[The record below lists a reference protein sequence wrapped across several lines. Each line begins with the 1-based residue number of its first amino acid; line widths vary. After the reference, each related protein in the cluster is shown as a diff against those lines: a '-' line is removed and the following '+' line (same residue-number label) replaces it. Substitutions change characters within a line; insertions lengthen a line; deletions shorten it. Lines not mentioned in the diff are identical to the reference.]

1 MFRETSQFEPSIYIP
16 ICAFDIFG
24 SLRIRAWHNTG
35 ENDATKKESF
45 GEEAAKHHSSVRWL
59 HMPPLVLSSLQWSD
73 KWSKKLRC
81 RPSWTL
87 IITCNG
93 LARCWGGIRPAG
105 QVAVGRRMASSSN
118 NESRANWTPIC
129 CHAKHSE
136 PLKTASSHSE
146 RVWWECFLPQ
156 GSRAVK
162 KGGWKTRAM
171 SYWLRS
177 GGKVK
182 YELQCTVY

>member
-1 MFRETSQFEPSIYIP
+1 M
-16 ICAFDIFG
+16 
-24 SLRIRAWHNTG
+24 
-35 ENDATKKESF
+35 ENDATKTNF
-45 GEEAAKHHSSVRWL
+45 GEDSLRSLEAEKHHSSVRWL

-93 LARCWGGIRPAG
+93 WARCWGGIRPAG

-129 CHAKHSE
+129 CHAKRSE

-146 RVWWECFLPQ
+146 RGWWAHFSLRAFAQSRRVCERLVWWQVRRLP
-156 GSRAVK
+156 G
-162 KGGWKTRAM
+162 
-171 SYWLRS
+171 
-177 GGKVK
+177 
-182 YELQCTVY
+182 